1 MATVKDYNGRAIDY
15 EAAVNLMDD
24 DLREEL
30 HAEGI
35 DNDQEFLERYAKLH
49 SERFGEDFAPYTGG
63 EW

>member
-1 MATVKDYNGRAIDY
+1 MTKAMDIDGRAIDF

-24 DLREEL
+24 GLREEL

-35 DNDQEFLERYAKLH
+35 DDPQEFLERYAQAH
-49 SERFGEDFAPYTGG
+49 EDTFGEGFAPYVGG